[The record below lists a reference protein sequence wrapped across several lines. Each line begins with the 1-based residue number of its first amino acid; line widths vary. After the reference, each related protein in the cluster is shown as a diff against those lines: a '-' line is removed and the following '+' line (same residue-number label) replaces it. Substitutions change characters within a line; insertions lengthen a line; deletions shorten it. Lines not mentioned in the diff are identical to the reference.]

1 LWRKVNIKKSILI
14 RVRLAFLAVVIF
26 AVCVGAK
33 IGHIQIA
40 EGDKWQKM
48 SEDIMFDFKK
58 VKATRGNIYS
68 DNGSLL
74 ATSLPFYRVAIDP
87 TLASKETFNK
97 GVDSLSM
104 HLATYFKDRS
114 SADYK
119 ELLKDARST
128 GRQYIV
134 LNRKKVNYQAK
145 KEMSTWPI
153 FRDGRYRGGV
163 IFEKIDV
170 RYRPFTNLSQRTIGY
185 VNEEGQGVGL
195 EFSFDKALG
204 GQDGEA
210 LFQKIAGG
218 TWKPVFDGTNV
229 KAVDGLDIQ
238 TTIDINLQDVAET
251 SLHRHMLQHDADEG
265 TVVVMEVETG
275 HVKAISNLTRGTGNT
290 YHEKFNHAV
299 GGSLEPGSTFKLM
312 TMIALLE
319 DTDVRLTDSVATGK
333 GEYTIYKEKVRDH
346 HDGGF
351 GTISVQ
357 QAFELSSN
365 IAMAKLVDKH
375 FKERPYDFLAHIDRA
390 KLNKPLGVQIAGEA
404 YPKVKSPTDKG
415 WSGISL
421 PWMAYG
427 YGLEMSPLQTL
438 AFYNAVA
445 NNGRMIKP
453 VFVTSISLADQ
464 VIEEFSTETI
474 TNRICSGKTLGQ
486 LKVLLEGVV
495 EYGTAK
501 NLRNSHYRIAGK
513 TGTAQILENGKYTKK
528 YITSFVG
535 YFPAHAPKYSA
546 IVVVK
551 NPRGWQQYGN
561 NVAGPVFKEIADNI
575 YARDINLHLAMSDS
589 IGLEPGVF
597 PVIRAGKQE
606 ELALLTNELGLTT
619 SSATDG
625 EWVRASRSGDA
636 VTLKENL
643 VARDRVP
650 DVTGMTFRDAL
661 YLLERSGLTVV
672 HEGLGRVREQSL
684 LPGAKVSK
692 GSRILI
698 KLS

>member
-1 LWRKVNIKKSILI
+1 MNIKKSILI
-14 RVRLAFLAVVIF
+14 RVRIAFLAVLVF

-33 IGHIQIA
+33 VGHIQVA
-40 EGDKWQKM
+40 EGEKWRKM
-48 SEDIMFDFKK
+48 SEDIMFDFRK
-58 VKATRGNIYS
+58 VPATRGNIYS

-74 ATSLPFYRVAIDP
+74 ATSLPFYKVAIDP
-87 TLASKETFNK
+87 TLASKEIFNS

-104 HLATYFKDRS
+104 HLAGYFKDRS
-114 SADYK
+114 ASEYK
-119 ELLKDARST
+119 ELLKDARAT
-128 GRQYIV
+128 GKQYVV
-134 LNRKKVNYQAK
+134 LNRKKINYQAK

-153 FRDGRYRGGV
+153 FRDGRYRGGA
-163 IFEKIDV
+163 IFEKLDV

-229 KAVDGLDIQ
+229 KATDGLDIQ

-251 SLHRHMLQHDADEG
+251 SLYRHMLQHDADEG

-275 HVKAISNLTRGTGNT
+275 HIKAISNLTRGTGNT

-299 GGSLEPGSTFKLM
+299 GGSIEPGSTFKLM

-319 DTDVRLTDSVATGK
+319 DTDIELTDSIATGN
-333 GEYTIYKEKVRDH
+333 GEVTFYKDKVRDH
-346 HDGGF
+346 HDGGY
-351 GTISVQ
+351 GTITVQ

-365 IAMAKLVDKH
+365 VAMAKLVDKH
-375 FKERPYDFLAHIDRA
+375 FRSRPQVFLAHIDRA
-390 KLNKPLGVQIAGEA
+390 KLSKPLGVQIAGEA
-404 YPKVKSPTDKG
+404 YPKIKRPTDKG
-415 WSGISL
+415 WSGITL

-427 YGLEMSPLQTL
+427 YGLEMSPLHTL
-438 AFYNAVA
+438 ALYNAVA

-453 VFVTSISLADQ
+453 VFVTSIGQADQ
-464 VIEEFSTETI
+464 VVENFETETI
-474 TNRICSGKTLGQ
+474 TNRICSGNTLNQ
-486 LKVLLEGVV
+486 LKILLEGVV
-495 EYGTAK
+495 ENGTAK

-535 YFPAHAPKYSA
+535 YFPAHAPKYTA

-551 NPRGWQQYGN
+551 NPKGAQQYGN

-575 YARDINLHLAMSDS
+575 YSRDINLHLAMD
-589 IGLEPGVF
+589 GTVLQEPGVF

-606 ELALLTNELGLTT
+606 ELTMLTNELGVSTH
-619 SSATDG
+619 SAIED
-625 EWVRASRSGDA
+625 EWVKASRTGSA
-636 VTLKENL
+636 VTWKKNAVMREL
-643 VARDRVP
+643 VP

-661 YLLERSGLTVV
+661 YLLERSGLVV
-672 HEGLGRVREQSL
+672 IHEGIGRVTGQSL
-684 LPGAKVSK
+684 SPGAKALK